1 MTITLFST
9 TGDPNGIR
17 HVDKFNWSGF
27 GVVFSKDP
35 TPLATLFFS
44 TCTID
49 AVGRVS
55 AKRRSPDSVA
65 IELSG
70 YAYG

>member
-1 MTITLFST
+1 MNEVSHSRTGGYPDRGRNLASNKFSLR
-9 TGDPNGIR
+9 I
-17 HVDKFNWSGF
+17 F
-27 GVVFSKDP
+27 
-35 TPLATLFFS
+35 A

>member
-1 MTITLFST
+1 METI
-9 TGDPNGIR
+9 
-17 HVDKFNWSGF
+17 
-27 GVVFSKDP
+27 
-35 TPLATLFFS
+35 FS

-70 YAYG
+70 YRPRSQERQHLR